1 VVLLSHSY
9 GSEHPRNSIRVLIVD
24 DDRSHR
30 GIIRVFLEQHDDIV
44 VVGEAE
50 DGLEGVKKASEL
62 APDVILMDYFMPKLN
77 GITAIERIRS
87 FNGSVYIIFIATAGE
102 NSPDARNAISAGANC
117 IISRLY
123 DPYEL
128 PKIVRARQ

>member
-1 VVLLSHSY
+1 M
-9 GSEHPRNSIRVLIVD
+9 D
-24 DDRSHR
+24 DDRAHR
-30 GIIRVFLEQHDDIV
+30 DIMRVFLEQHDDII

-50 DGLEGVKKASEL
+50 DGLEGAKKASAL
-62 APDVILMDYFMPKLN
+62 APDVILMDYFMPNLN

-87 FNGSVYIIFIATAGE
+87 FNRSAYIIFIATAGE
-102 NSPDARNAISAGANC
+102 KSPDARNAIGAGANC
-117 IISRLY
+117 VISRMY